1 MFVFFFVVSI
11 TAVLLGWKDFFVGKV
26 YHTDIKQKTTKS
38 LNEWLPLDSLRHLA
52 VAGLKSKVP
61 VGPDNKP
68 DRMDARIDKGYIRF
82 SFTGGYTVQL
92 NAKTG
97 VLQAVEK
104 KAPEWII
111 KIHDGEIIDDL
122 FTINGGVA
130 KTVYS
135 SIMGLS
141 LFFLTL
147 SGFWMWFKPKQ
158 IRVAKK
164 ETAN

>member
-1 MFVFFFVVSI
+1 
-11 TAVLLGWKDFFVGKV
+11 
-26 YHTDIKQKTTKS
+26 
-38 LNEWLPLDSLRHLA
+38 
-52 VAGLKSKVP
+52 
-61 VGPDNKP
+61 
-68 DRMDARIDKGYIRF
+68 
-82 SFTGGYTVQL
+82 VQL

-97 VLQAVEK
+97 VLQTVEK

-122 FTINGGVA
+122 FKIKGGVA
-130 KTVYS
+130 KIIYT

-158 IRVAKK
+158 IRFAKK
-164 ETAN
+164 DLAN